1 MNSEFVTN
9 EMVIEKLK
17 TVMDPELHKDLVSLG
32 MVKDVSIQSGKVTVT
47 VELTTPACPLKHK
60 IQEDVIQAVRTIK
73 EVSDVEVKMT
83 AKVPQSTNI
92 ADSDD
97 FKIKN
102 IIAVASGKGG
112 VGKSTLAVNIA
123 VSLAQSG
130 ASVGLMDADIY
141 GPNIPT
147 MMGIYQLPNPKD
159 GKLIPAEAYGVK
171 VISIGFLVKDGQPL
185 IWRGPLLHGTIKQFI
200 VDVDWGELDYLV
212 VDLPP
217 GTGDVQLSL
226 SQHIPITCGVIVTM
240 PQKVSI
246 DDASRGIE
254 MFQKLNV
261 PIAGVIENMSGLEL
275 PDGQILDVFGT
286 GGGEEMAKNYG
297 LEFLGRIPL
306 DPSIRQNGDAG
317 SPIMISDEK
326 SKAAKMIREISGKIA
341 AFVSQ
346 TALK

>member
-1 MNSEFVTN
+1 MNSEFVTS

-32 MVKDVSIQSGKVTVT
+32 MVKDVTIQSGKVTVI

-60 IQEDVIQAVRTIK
+60 IQEDVMQAVRTID

-147 MMGIYQLPNPKD
+147 MMGIHQLPNPKD

-286 GGGEEMAKNYG
+286 GGGEEMAKHYG

-317 SPIMISDEK
+317 SPIMIADEK
-326 SKAAKMIREISGKIA
+326 SKAAKKIREISGKIA